1 MTEEQDHAASLRPRF
16 AGEITEAER
25 QSLLRI
31 CQRFADVTA
40 GKAQFSLIAEDSARQ
55 LGELIR
61 KHIDVKSLRNGES
74 AHFLLLLNKAEPH
87 VAPGLLDDEK
97 SFARDIV
104 GAIEFALNNG
114 LGTTFIV
121 NMLAHDLGQLLV
133 YDGVAGIRDHCVLPK
148 SCGYGDLA
156 AEDAGDVGGEEG

>member
-1 MTEEQDHAASLRPRF
+1 MTEEKDHAASLRPQF
-16 AGEITEAER
+16 AGEITEEER

-31 CQRFADVTA
+31 QQRFTDVAA
-40 GKAQFSLIAEDSARQ
+40 GKAQFALIAEDCARQ

-74 AHFLLLLNKAEPH
+74 AHFLLMLSKAEPH
-87 VAPGLLDDEK
+87 ITPGLHDDEVN
-97 SFARDIV
+97 FARDIV
-104 GAIEFALNNG
+104 GVIEFTLMNG
-114 LGTTFIV
+114 LGNTFVV
-121 NMLAHDLGQLLV
+121 NMLAHDLGHLLA
-133 YDGVAGIRDHCVLPK
+133 YDGVAGMRSHYVLPK